1 MKKIKNLFK
10 SLLLIPIILPNFV
23 LAQTDAPDSST
34 LLGKLALIGGK
45 AGYNISTEV
54 STAMIVGIVLRTLIG
69 LLGLVFIILII
80 LAGFKWMRANGNEEE
95 VKKATQSIKE
105 AIIGLVLT
113 LSAWTIWTFVFEKLI
128 LGL

>member
-1 MKKIKNLFK
+1 MQKIKNLFIT
-10 SLLLIPIILPNFV
+10 LAVAPFV
-23 LAQTDAPDSST
+23 LPSLVFAQSDTPDSNT

-45 AGYNISTEV
+45 AGYNTSTEV

-80 LAGFKWMRANGNEEE
+80 LAGFKWMRASGNEED

-113 LSAWTIWTFVFEKLI
+113 LSAWTIWTFIFEKLI

>member
-1 MKKIKNLFK
+1 MQKIKNL
-10 SLLLIPIILPNFV
+10 LITLAIAPFV
-23 LAQTDAPDSST
+23 LPSLVFAQSDTPDSNT

-45 AGYNISTEV
+45 AGYNTSTEV

-113 LSAWTIWTFVFEKLI
+113 LSAWTIWTFIFEKLI